1 MAHKDTFGERLNM
14 VLYEQELSQAD
25 LDKRTGIGR
34 ANISRYVCNKQMPTV
49 DSLIAICKT
58 LNVSADWL
66 LCLSDRKER
75 EA

>member
-1 MAHKDTFGERLNM
+1 MAHKDTFGERLNK
-14 VLYEQELSQAD
+14 VLYERKLSQAD

-49 DSLIAICKT
+49 DSLITICET

-66 LCLSDRKER
+66 LGLDRKER
-75 EA
+75 DT

>member
-1 MAHKDTFGERLNM
+1 MAHKDTFGERLNT

-49 DSLIAICKT
+49 DSLISICKT
-58 LNVSADWL
+58 LDVSADWL
-66 LCLSDRKER
+66 LGLSDRKER
-75 EA
+75 EV

>member
-49 DSLIAICKT
+49 DSLISICKT

-66 LCLSDRKER
+66 LGLSDRKER
-75 EA
+75 ET

>member
-1 MAHKDTFGERLNM
+1 MAHKDTFGERLNT

-58 LNVSADWL
+58 LGVSADWL
-66 LCLSDRKER
+66 LGLSDRKER
-75 EA
+75 DA

>member
-1 MAHKDTFGERLNM
+1 MKRIDTFGERLNTVM
-14 VLYEQELSQAD
+14 YEQKITQAE

-49 DSLIAICKT
+49 DSLITICKT

-66 LCLSDRKER
+66 LGLRKER
-75 EA
+75 DT

>member
-1 MAHKDTFGERLNM
+1 MAHIDTFGERLNM
-14 VLYEQELSQAD
+14 VLYEQKLSQSD

-49 DSLIAICKT
+49 DSLISICKT

-66 LCLSDRKER
+66 LGLSDRKER
-75 EA
+75 DA

>member
-1 MAHKDTFGERLNM
+1 MAHRDTFGERLNM
-14 VLYEQELSQAD
+14 VLYEQKITQAD

-49 DSLIAICKT
+49 DSLISICKT
-58 LNVSADWL
+58 LDVSSDWL
-66 LCLSDRKER
+66 LGLSDRKER

>member
-1 MAHKDTFGERLNM
+1 MAHRDTFGERLNT

-66 LCLSDRKER
+66 LGLRKER

>member
-14 VLYEQELSQAD
+14 VLYEQELSQSD

-49 DSLIAICKT
+49 DSLITICKT

-66 LCLSDRKER
+66 LGLSAE
-75 EA
+75 

>member
-66 LCLSDRKER
+66 LGLRKER
-75 EA
+75 DT

>member
-1 MAHKDTFGERLNM
+1 MAHKDTFGERLNT

-49 DSLIAICKT
+49 DSLISICKT

-75 EA
+75 DV

>member
-49 DSLIAICKT
+49 DSLITICKT

-66 LCLSDRKER
+66 LGLRKER
-75 EA
+75 

>member
-1 MAHKDTFGERLNM
+1 MAHKDTFGERLNT

-49 DSLIAICKT
+49 DSLISICKT

-66 LCLSDRKER
+66 LGLRKER
-75 EA
+75 ET

>member
-1 MAHKDTFGERLNM
+1 MAHRDTFGERLNM
-14 VLYEQELSQAD
+14 VLYEQKITQAD

-58 LNVSADWL
+58 LDVSADWL
-66 LCLSDRKER
+66 LGLSDRKER
-75 EA
+75 EV

>member
-1 MAHKDTFGERLNM
+1 MAHRDTFGERLNM
-14 VLYEQELSQAD
+14 ILYEQELSQAD